1 MNQKDQRIK
10 KLYERGIK
18 SSGEIA
24 RRIGYG
30 GAMEAGVKRVE
41 EGLIRLGIKQE
52 DGRIDEEAMV
62 SE

>member
-18 SSGEIA
+18 STGEIA

-30 GAMEAGVKRVE
+30 GAMEAGIIRVE
-41 EGLIRLGIKQE
+41 EAFVRLGIKSE
-52 DGRIDEEAMV
+52 NGRLEREGD
-62 SE
+62 